1 MIISPHSRQII
12 ITSQMSTKLL
22 NADGSPGNFETGAK
36 AAMVP
41 QLGKPSGVALPH
53 TTCSY
58 AQFRLIY
65 QAADRID
72 W

>member
-1 MIISPHSRQII
+1 
-12 ITSQMSTKLL
+12 MSTKLL

-36 AAMVP
+36 AVMAP
-41 QLGKPSGVALPH
+41 QLGKPSGVALSN
-53 TTCSY
+53 TARSY
-58 AQFRLIY
+58 AQVRLIY

>member
-1 MIISPHSRQII
+1 
-12 ITSQMSTKLL
+12 MSTKLL

-36 AAMVP
+36 AVMVP
-41 QLGKPSGVALPH
+41 QLGKPGGVALLH
-53 TTCSY
+53 TVRSY
-58 AQFRLIY
+58 AQVRLIC